1 MTRQRDSSNRPS
13 WADDKNFRIL
23 IVCGSEATESA
34 YFTGLR
40 DARGHV
46 GIKLLIA
53 EKGRAAPEEVVRYA
67 RRKMAANRY
76 DDVWCVVDVD
86 HFERAGGQ
94 ITKALRLA
102 DRHGIKMAISNPC
115 FELWLLLHRAGC
127 SVHCADCRAVHRIL
141 KRDLP
146 AYDKARLKFEDFSAG
161 VPDAVKRAREL
172 DPTGRDHAVNPSTG
186 VWALVAMILEQQ

>member
-1 MTRQRDSSNRPS
+1 MTMRRDGEPRRRAASRV
-13 WADDKNFRIL
+13 L
-23 IVCGSEATESA
+23 IVCGSDATESA

-40 DARGHV
+40 DAHCPPSMRLS
-46 GIKLLIA
+46 II
-53 EKGRAAPEEVVRYA
+53 EKGQVAPEEVVRHA
-67 RRKMAANRY
+67 WRKMMGGRY
-76 DDVWCVVDVD
+76 HQVWCVVDVD

-102 DRHGIKMAISNPC
+102 DKHGIKMAISNPC

-127 SVHCADCRAVHRIL
+127 TVHCADCRAVHRIL

-146 AYDKARLKFEDFSAG
+146 AYDKTRLRFEDFSAG

-172 DPTGRDHAVNPSTG
+172 DPTGPDHATNPSTG
-186 VWALVAMILEQQ
+186 VWALVATILEQP